1 MSEAAGSSTE
11 PYLLVEKCGSER
23 GVPIYVI
30 TKHIPYAGGYP
41 SRTREIRCMDL
52 GAEAMGTYKARQ
64 GGCTYIQF
72 KNELNDFRCTGC
84 GMEFSKF
91 YLRQSALIEIKG
103 LPD

>member
-1 MSEAAGSSTE
+1 MSGAAEPSTE
-11 PYLLVEKCGSER
+11 PYLLVEKCGSTR

-30 TKHIPYAGGYP
+30 TKHTPATGGYS

-52 GAEAMGTYKARQ
+52 GGEAMGTYKARQ

-72 KNELNDFRCTGC
+72 KNELNDLRCTGC
-84 GMEFSKF
+84 GMDFSKF
-91 YLRQSALIEIKG
+91 YLKQSALIDIKG